1 MPSRSPRGRK
11 PAPSSLPQPKPL
23 GTAII
28 CTEDGTALII
38 RHFEP
43 EDVPACTRC
52 ETCTAYRGSG
62 DPRGHYHIIDRTFDP
77 TDHRP
82 VMVCALWVPTK
93 DLLQHAF

>member
-1 MPSRSPRGRK
+1 MPRRSPRGRS
-11 PAPSSLPQPKPL
+11 PAPSSLPRPKPL
-23 GTAII
+23 GTLVIR
-28 CTEDGTALII
+28 ELDGTALVV

-52 ETCTAYRGSG
+52 PECSAYTALD
-62 DPRGHYHIIDRTFDP
+62 DPRGRSDIVSGQYDP

-82 VMVCALWVPTK
+82 FMVCAVWVIVK